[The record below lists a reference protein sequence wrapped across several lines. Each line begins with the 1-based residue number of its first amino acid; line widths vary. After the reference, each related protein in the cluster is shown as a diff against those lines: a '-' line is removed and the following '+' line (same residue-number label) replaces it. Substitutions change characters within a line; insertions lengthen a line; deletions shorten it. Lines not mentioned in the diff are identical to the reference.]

1 MRKIL
6 INYYPI
12 NKSWFECFGKEIR
25 YSFRAL
31 KSFFRHGKVLRVLA
45 YPELP
50 GSRAIISKI
59 TGHQKWIITNNP
71 KKKIIFAISWKDATI
86 RDVPQ
91 VLKKLSSEIKV
102 LNLYNDNILKTY
114 VEEYFYEAFGY
125 RTRIDPQL
133 HHGKAVCKS
142 EYNATHSGTI
152 VDCPVAEPEKDCIYQ
167 IVIDNR
173 TEEGFFE
180 DIRVPVIG
188 KTIPYVYIKLKEEPA
203 RFETRAQKVLLEET
217 GKYITDDEHEKIL
230 KFTASIGLDFGEIDV
245 LRNRTDG
252 KLYIVDVNN
261 TPYGPPAN
269 LADVDAKQAVRMQ
282 AEKLVAL
289 LKQR

>member
-6 INYYPI
+6 NNYYPKS
-12 NKSWFECFGKEIR
+12 KSWFECFGKELR
-25 YSFRAL
+25 YSFRVL
-31 KSFFRHGKVLRVLA
+31 KSLFCHRKVLRVLA

-59 TGHQKWIITNNP
+59 AIHKKWDITNNP
-71 KKKIIFAISWKDATI
+71 KNKVLFAISWKDSTL
-86 RDVPQ
+86 RDVPEKLQ
-91 VLKKLSSEIKV
+91 NLSSKITV

-142 EYNATHSGTI
+142 EYNATHSGNI
-152 VDCPVAEPEKDCIYQ
+152 VECPVDTPEKDCIYQ
-167 IVIDNR
+167 IVIDNQ
-173 TEEGFFE
+173 TEAGFYE

-188 KTIPYVYIKLKEEPA
+188 KTIPYVYIKLKEESA
-203 RFETRAQKVLLEET
+203 RFETRAQKVYIHEPE
-217 GKYITDDEHEKIL
+217 KYISREEQQRIFR
-230 KFTASIGLDFGEIDV
+230 FTTSIGLDFGEIDV

-269 LADVDAKQAVRMQ
+269 LAEQDAKKAVEIQ
-282 AEKLVAL
+282 SEGLEELFK
-289 LKQR
+289 